1 MGERKRKAG
10 NWLKGFQFWTSES
23 ECPDSYLFWTGM
35 SILSSAIQRRL
46 YTRWVYG
53 KYYPNSFV
61 ILVGPAGE
69 THKSSAIWFA
79 KDLLSV
85 VGVPVASDAITRE
98 ALIQQMKNR
107 PGTSGNQALAVLAG
121 EFDTFI
127 DASGPRM
134 IMFLTDIY
142 DSEDNWEYTT
152 KGGGTDHIKSPYLT
166 LLGGIVPNWIGNH
179 FDDTFIEGGFVA
191 RTFFVVEEVRRFK
204 NPRPEVT
211 KEMWD
216 MREALAK
223 DLAHISTLEGEL
235 KWTDAAKEWFDNWYL
250 NIWNTESL
258 DYRLKS
264 YGTRKPTHIVRTA
277 QIVSISE
284 SDVLELDQHHFEV
297 ALAQL
302 ENLEQNMV
310 KAFSSVGKNPIA
322 SDLERIAMDIA
333 REGGMTLSEI
343 HRRNTHALNRQQLD
357 ETISNLCLMG
367 VIEKDPAG
375 GPTRYIPTVEE
386 K

>member
-1 MGERKRKAG
+1 MGERERKAG

-35 SILSSAIQRRL
+35 SILSSATQRRI
-46 YTRWVYG
+46 YTRWVYS
-53 KYYPNSFV
+53 KYYPNTFV

-79 KDLLSV
+79 KDMLTTI
-85 VGVPVASDAITRE
+85 GVPVASDAITRE

-107 PGTSGNQALAVLAG
+107 AGASGNQALAVLAS

-134 IMFLTDIY
+134 IGFLSDIY
-142 DSEDNWEYTT
+142 DSGDNFEYTT
-152 KGGGTDHIKSPYLT
+152 KGGGTDHIKAPFLT
-166 LLGGIVPNWIGNH
+166 MLGAIVPNWIGNH

-204 NPRPEVT
+204 NPRPNVT
-211 KEMWD
+211 KEMWA
-216 MREALAK
+216 MREYLVE
-223 DLAHISTLEGEL
+223 DLAHISQLEGEFI
-235 KWTDAAKEWFDNWYL
+235 WTDGAKKWFDNWYL
-250 NIWNTESL
+250 NVWTTVDL

-264 YGTRKPTHIVRTA
+264 YATRKPTHIVRISQLISLAENDKLLLEESHLETA
-277 QIVSISE
+277 
-284 SDVLELDQHHFEV
+284 LM
-297 ALAQL
+297 QL
-302 ENLEQNMV
+302 ENLEPNMV

-357 ETISNLCLMG
+357 ETISNLVLMG
-367 VIEKDPAG
+367 VIEKDTKG